1 MPDGAEALTVR
12 TVASLGGVKA
22 TDWDRCAGAEN
33 PFVSHAFLNLL
44 EETGCVSRKSGWVP
58 QHALLE
64 DSAGRLLA
72 AAPAYLK
79 GHSYGEYVFDHGW
92 ADAYERAG
100 GRYYPKLLIAV
111 PFTPVPG
118 PRILAP
124 PGPAQKRHRLALLS
138 GLVEVARELEV
149 SGFHINFPNEEEASL
164 MAEAGLSIRHGC
176 QYHWF
181 NRGYGTFDD
190 FLAALNSRK
199 RKQIRKEREQVRA
212 AGFDM
217 RAVHGGEM
225 KPREWDAFFKFYVD
239 TYDRKWG
246 YPYLTR
252 EFFDRLCR
260 ELGDR
265 VVMMLATKDGETVAG
280 ALNLRGTD
288 ALFGR
293 NWGAAGDFPFLHF
306 EACYYQAID
315 YAIAHKLARV
325 EAGTQ
330 GPHKVQRGYEPVR
343 TYSAH
348 WIADKNFRN
357 AVDQFLTRERRGIA
371 EEIAMMAE
379 HTPFRCED
387 GKGGR
392 Q

>member
-1 MPDGAEALTVR
+1 MPDGADALTVR
-12 TVASLGGVKA
+12 TIDKIAAVDAA
-22 TDWDRCAGAEN
+22 AWDRCAGGDN

-44 EETGCVSRKSGWVP
+44 EETGCAGGKSGWLP

-64 DSAGRLLA
+64 DAAGRLLA

-79 GHSYGEYVFDHGW
+79 SHSYGEYVFDHGW

-100 GRYYPKLLIAV
+100 GRYYPKLQVAV

-118 PRILAP
+118 SRLLAP
-124 PGPAQKRHRLALLS
+124 PGSDRKRHRLALLS
-138 GLVEVARELEV
+138 GLAEVARALEV
-149 SGFHINFPNEEEASL
+149 SSVHITFLAPDEAAL
-164 MAEAGLSIRHGC
+164 AEEAGLLMRHGC

-181 NRGYGTFDD
+181 NRGYGSFDD
-190 FLAALNSRK
+190 FLGALASRK

-212 AGFDM
+212 SGIEV
-217 RAVHGGEM
+217 RPVHGGEM
-225 KPREWDAFFKFYVD
+225 QPRAWDAFFKFYVD

-252 EFFDRLCR
+252 EFFGRLGA
-260 ELGDR
+260 ELGDK
-265 VVMMLATKDGETVAG
+265 VVMMLATRDGKTIAG
-280 ALNLRGTD
+280 ALNLRGSD

-315 YAIAHKLARV
+315 YAIAMKLARV

-343 TYSAH
+343 TFSAH
-348 WIADKNFRN
+348 WIADRRFKS
-357 AVDQFLTRERRGIA
+357 AVAEFLQRERRA
-371 EEIAMMAE
+371 VAADMKAMEA
-379 HTPFRCED
+379 HTPFRGAGDAES
-387 GKGGR
+387 
-392 Q
+392 

>member
-12 TVASLGGVKA
+12 TVDSIGAVDA
-22 TDWDRCAGAEN
+22 AAWDRCAGGVN
-33 PFVSHAFLNLL
+33 PFVSHGFLRLL
-44 EETGCVSRKSGWVP
+44 EETGCVNERTGWLP
-58 QHALLE
+58 QHLLLE

-79 GHSYGEYVFDHGW
+79 SHSYGEYVFDHGW

-100 GRYYPKLLIAV
+100 GRYYPKLQIAV

-118 PRILAP
+118 PRLLAP
-124 PGPAQKRHRLALLS
+124 PGPEQKRHRLALLS
-138 GLVEVARELEV
+138 GVVEVARELGV
-149 SGFHINFPNEEEASL
+149 SSVHITFVAPDEAAL
-164 MAEAGLSIRHGC
+164 AEDAGLLMRHGC

-181 NRGYGTFDD
+181 NRGYATFDD
-190 FLAALNSRK
+190 FLGALASRK

-212 AGFDM
+212 AGIEV
-217 RAVHGGEM
+217 RPVHGGEM
-225 KPREWDAFFKFYVD
+225 KPREWDSFFKFYVD

-252 EFFDRLCR
+252 EFFGRLGG

-265 VVMMLATKDGETVAG
+265 VVMMLATRGGSTVAG
-280 ALNLRGTD
+280 ALNLRGSD

-348 WIADKNFRN
+348 WIGDRRFKS
-357 AVDQFLTRERRGIA
+357 AVAQFLERERAAIA
-371 EEIAMMAE
+371 RDIEAMAG
-379 HTPFRCED
+379 HTPFRGGDDAD
-387 GKGGR
+387 G
-392 Q
+392 

>member
-12 TVASLGGVKA
+12 TIDKIA
-22 TDWDRCAGAEN
+22 TVDAAAWDRCAGGVN
-33 PFVSHAFLNLL
+33 PFVGHAFLRLL
-44 EETGCVSRKSGWVP
+44 EETGCAGKKSGWMP
-58 QHALLE
+58 QHVLLE

-79 GHSYGEYVFDHGW
+79 SHSYGEYVFDHGW

-100 GRYYPKLLIAV
+100 GRYYPKLQVAV

-118 PRILAP
+118 PRLLAP
-124 PGPAQKRHRLALLS
+124 PGPEQKRHRLALLS
-138 GLVEVARELEV
+138 GFFEVARALEV
-149 SGFHINFPNEEEASL
+149 SSVHITFLAADEAAL
-164 MAEAGLSIRHGC
+164 AEEAGLLMRHGC
-176 QYHWF
+176 QYHWL
-181 NRGYGTFDD
+181 NRGYATFDD
-190 FLAALNSRK
+190 FLGALASRK

-212 AGFDM
+212 AGIEV
-217 RAVHGGEM
+217 RPVHGGDI

-252 EFFDRLCR
+252 AFFGRLGD
-260 ELGDR
+260 ELGDK
-265 VVMMLATKDGETVAG
+265 VVMMLATHGGATVAG
-280 ALNLRGTD
+280 ALNLRGSD

-348 WIADKNFRN
+348 WIADRSFKS
-357 AVDQFLTRERRGIA
+357 AVAQFLVRERAAIA
-371 EEIAMMAE
+371 HEIEAMAA
-379 HTPFRCED
+379 HTPFRCAGETE
-387 GKGGR
+387 G
-392 Q
+392 

>member
-12 TVASLGGVKA
+12 TVDSIGAVDA
-22 TDWDRCAGAEN
+22 AAWDRCAGGVN
-33 PFVSHAFLNLL
+33 PFVSHGFLRLL
-44 EETGCVSRKSGWVP
+44 EETGCVGKKSGWLP

-79 GHSYGEYVFDHGW
+79 SHSYGEYVFDHGW

-100 GRYYPKLLIAV
+100 GRYYPKLQVAV

-118 PRILAP
+118 PRLLVPA
-124 PGPAQKRHRLALLS
+124 GPSEKRHRLALLS
-138 GLVEVARELEV
+138 GLVEVARALEV
-149 SGFHINFPNEEEASL
+149 SSVHITFLAPEEAAL
-164 MAEAGLSIRHGC
+164 AEEAGLLMRHGC

-181 NRGYGTFDD
+181 NRGYPSFDD
-190 FLAALNSRK
+190 FLGALASRK

-212 AGFDM
+212 AGIEV
-217 RAVHGGEM
+217 RPVHGGEM
-225 KPREWDAFFKFYVD
+225 KARDWDTFFKFYVD

-252 EFFDRLCR
+252 EFFGRLGK
-260 ELGDR
+260 ELGEK
-265 VVMMLATKDGETVAG
+265 VVMMLAARNGATIAG
-280 ALNLRGTD
+280 ALNLCGSD

-293 NWGAAGDFPFLHF
+293 NWGAARDFPFLHF

-315 YAIAHKLARV
+315 YAISRKLARV

-343 TYSAH
+343 TFSAH
-348 WIADKNFRN
+348 WVADRRFKSAIA
-357 AVDQFLTRERRGIA
+357 QFLERERMAITH
-371 EEIAMMAE
+371 EMEAMEA
-379 HTPFRCED
+379 HTPFRCAGDTES
-387 GKGGR
+387 
-392 Q
+392 

>member
-12 TVASLGGVKA
+12 TIDKIGAVDAA
-22 TDWDRCAGAEN
+22 AWDRCAGGDN
-33 PFVSHAFLNLL
+33 PFLSHAFLRLL
-44 EETGCVSRKSGWVP
+44 EETGCVSAKSGWLA
-58 QHALLE
+58 QHLLLE

-72 AAPAYLK
+72 AAPAYVK

-100 GRYYPKLLIAV
+100 GRYYPKLQVAV

-118 PRILAP
+118 PRLLAP
-124 PGPAQKRHRLALLS
+124 PGPQQKRHRLALVS
-138 GLVEVARELEV
+138 GLVEVARAIEV
-149 SGFHINFPNEEEASL
+149 SSVHITFIAPEEAAL
-164 MAEAGLSIRHGC
+164 AEEAGLLLRHGC

-190 FLAALNSRK
+190 FLGALASRK

-212 AGFDM
+212 SGIEV
-217 RAVHGGEM
+217 RPVHGGEM
-225 KPREWDAFFKFYVD
+225 KSRDWDAFFKFYVD

-252 EFFDRLCR
+252 EFFGRLGT
-260 ELGDR
+260 ELGDQ
-265 VVMMLATKDGETVAG
+265 VVMMLATRDGKTIAG
-280 ALNLRGTD
+280 ALNLRGAD

-293 NWGAAGDFPFLHF
+293 NWGAAADFPFLHF

-343 TYSAH
+343 TFSAH
-348 WIADKNFRN
+348 WIPDKRFRS
-357 AVDQFLTRERRGIA
+357 AVAEFLVRERHVIA
-371 EEIAMMAE
+371 QDIEAMAQ
-379 HTPFRCED
+379 HVPFRCPND
-387 GKGGR
+387 KDT
-392 Q
+392 QS

>member
-12 TVASLGGVKA
+12 TIDSLGAVPA
-22 TDWDRCAGAEN
+22 AAWDRCAGGGN

-44 EETGCVSRKSGWVP
+44 EETGCVGAKSGWLP

-79 GHSYGEYVFDHGW
+79 SHSYGEYVFDHGW

-100 GRYYPKLLIAV
+100 GRYYPKLLVGV

-118 PRILAP
+118 PRLLVPA
-124 PGPAQKRHRLALLS
+124 GPEQRRHRLALLS
-138 GLVEVARELEV
+138 GLVEVSRELAI
-149 SGFHINFPNEEEASL
+149 SGFHITFPAEG
-164 MAEAGLSIRHGC
+164 EAGLMDEAGLLMRHGC

-181 NRGYGTFDD
+181 NRGYGNFDD
-190 FLAALNSRK
+190 FLGALTSRK

-212 AGFDM
+212 AGIEM

-252 EFFDRLCR
+252 EFFGRLGT

-265 VVMMLATKDGETVAG
+265 VVMMLAAKGGKTVAG
-280 ALNLRGTD
+280 ALNLCGDD

-315 YAIAHKLARV
+315 YAITHKLARV

-348 WIADKNFRN
+348 WIADARLKS
-357 AVDQFLTRERRGIA
+357 AIAQFLERERRGIA
-371 EEIAMMAE
+371 HEIALMAE
-379 HTPFRCED
+379 HTPFRCAD
-387 GKGGR
+387 GKEA
-392 Q
+392 

>member
-12 TVASLGGVKA
+12 TVDKIA
-22 TDWDRCAGAEN
+22 TVDAAAWDRCAGGVN
-33 PFVSHAFLNLL
+33 PFVSHAFLRLL
-44 EETGCVSRKSGWVP
+44 EETGCAGAKSGWLP

-79 GHSYGEYVFDHGW
+79 SHSYGEYVFDHGW

-100 GRYYPKLLIAV
+100 GRYYPKLQVAV

-118 PRILAP
+118 PRLLAP

-138 GLVEVARELEV
+138 GLVEVARALEV
-149 SGFHINFPNEEEASL
+149 SSVHITFVAPEEAAL
-164 MAEAGLSIRHGC
+164 AEEAGLLMRHGC

-181 NRGYGTFDD
+181 NRGYETFDD
-190 FLAALNSRK
+190 FLGALASRK
-199 RKQIRKEREQVRA
+199 RKQIKKEREQVHASGIEVRP
-212 AGFDM
+212 
-217 RAVHGGEM
+217 VHGGEM
-225 KPREWDAFFKFYVD
+225 KPRDWDAFFKFYVD

-252 EFFDRLCR
+252 EFFGRLGK
-260 ELGDR
+260 ELGDK
-265 VVMMLATKDGETVAG
+265 VVMMLATRDGATVAG

-293 NWGAAGDFPFLHF
+293 NWGAARDFPFLHF

-315 YAIAHKLARV
+315 YAIAHELARV

-343 TYSAH
+343 TFSAH
-348 WIADKNFRN
+348 WIPDKRFKS
-357 AVDQFLTRERRGIA
+357 AVAQFLERERMAIA
-371 EEIAMMAE
+371 QDIEAMAA
-379 HTPFRCED
+379 HTPFRCAGD
-387 GKGGR
+387 TKS
-392 Q
+392 

>member
-12 TVASLGGVKA
+12 TVDKIAAVA
-22 TDWDRCAGAEN
+22 AADWDRCAGGVN
-33 PFVSHAFLNLL
+33 PFVGHGFLRLL
-44 EETGCVSRKSGWVP
+44 EETGCVSKKSGWLP
-58 QHALLE
+58 QHVLLE
-64 DSAGRLLA
+64 DSGGRLLG

-79 GHSYGEYVFDHGW
+79 SHSYGEYVFDHGW

-100 GRYYPKLLIAV
+100 GRYYPKLQVAA

-118 PRILAP
+118 PRLLVP
-124 PGPAQKRHRLALLS
+124 PGPEQKRHRLALLS
-138 GLVEVARELEV
+138 GLVEVARALEV
-149 SGFHINFPNEEEASL
+149 SSVHITFVAPEEAAL
-164 MAEAGLSIRHGC
+164 AEEAGLLMRHGC

-181 NRGYGTFDD
+181 NRGYQTFDD
-190 FLAALNSRK
+190 FLGALASRK

-212 AGFDM
+212 SGIDV
-217 RAVHGGEM
+217 RPVHGGEM
-225 KPREWDAFFKFYVD
+225 KPRDWDAFFKFYVD

-252 EFFDRLCR
+252 EFFGG
-260 ELGDR
+260 LGKEFDDT
-265 VVMMLATKDGETVAG
+265 VVMMLAQRDGATIAG
-280 ALNLRGTD
+280 ALNLRGSD

-315 YAIAHKLARV
+315 YAIAMKLARV

-348 WIADKNFRN
+348 WIADRRFKC
-357 AVDQFLTRERRGIA
+357 AVAQFLERERTAIA
-371 EEIAMMAE
+371 QDIEAMAE
-379 HTPFRCED
+379 HTPFRCEGD
-387 GKGGR
+387 TKS
-392 Q
+392 

>member
-12 TVASLGGVKA
+12 TVASLGAVEA
-22 TDWDRCAGAEN
+22 AAWDLCAGAAN
-33 PFVSHAFLNLL
+33 PFVSHAFLTLL
-44 EETGCVSRKSGWVP
+44 EETGCVSRKSGWLP

-79 GHSYGEYVFDHGW
+79 SHSYGEYVFDHGW

-100 GRYYPKLLIAV
+100 GSYYPKLLIAV

-124 PGPAQKRHRLALLS
+124 AGPSQRRHRLALLS

-149 SGFHINFPNEEEASL
+149 SGFHINFPDEDEAAL
-164 MAEAGLSIRHGC
+164 LGEAGLSIRHGC

-181 NRGYGTFDD
+181 NRGYASFDD
-190 FLAALNSRK
+190 FLAALTSRK

-217 RAVHGGEM
+217 RAVTGGEM
-225 KPREWDAFFKFYVD
+225 KPSEWDAFFKFYVD

-252 EFFDRLCR
+252 DFFGRLGS

-265 VVMMLATKDGETVAG
+265 VVMMLAAKDGQTVAG
-280 ALNLRGTD
+280 ALNLRGAD

-348 WIADKNFRN
+348 WIADKRFRN
-357 AVDQFLTRERRGIA
+357 AIDHFLERERQGIA
-371 EEIAMMAE
+371 EEIAMMAA
-379 HTPFRCED
+379 HTPFRCTD
-387 GKGGR
+387 GSEG
-392 Q
+392 

>member
-12 TVASLGGVKA
+12 TVDSIGAVA
-22 TDWDRCAGAEN
+22 AAAWDRCAGAVN
-33 PFVSHAFLNLL
+33 PFVGHGFLRLL
-44 EETGCVSRKSGWVP
+44 EETGCLGAKSGWLP

-64 DSAGRLLA
+64 DPAGRLLA

-79 GHSYGEYVFDHGW
+79 SHSYGEYVFDHGW

-100 GRYYPKLLIAV
+100 GRYYPKLQVSV

-118 PRILAP
+118 PRLLAP
-124 PGPAQKRHRLALLS
+124 PGPEQKRHRLALLA
-138 GLVEVARELEV
+138 GLVEVARALEV
-149 SGFHINFPNEEEASL
+149 SSLHITFVVPDEAALAEEAGFL
-164 MAEAGLSIRHGC
+164 MRHGC

-181 NRGYGTFDD
+181 NRGYASFEE
-190 FLAALNSRK
+190 FLAALASRK
-199 RKQIRKEREQVRA
+199 RKQIRKERAGVAA
-212 AGFDM
+212 AGIEV
-217 RAVHGGEM
+217 RPVPGGEM
-225 KPREWDAFFKFYVD
+225 KARDWDAFVKFYVD

-252 EFFDRLCR
+252 EFFGRLGR
-260 ELGDR
+260 EMGDK
-265 VVMMLATKDGETVAG
+265 VVMMLATRGGATVAG
-280 ALNLRGTD
+280 ALNLRGAD

-315 YAIAHKLARV
+315 YAIASKLARV

-343 TYSAH
+343 TFSAH
-348 WIADKNFRN
+348 WIADPRLKG
-357 AVDQFLTRERRGIA
+357 AIAQFLDRERRA
-371 EEIAMMAE
+371 VARELAAMAALS
-379 HTPFRCED
+379 PFRRAGDAE
-387 GKGGR
+387 R
-392 Q
+392 